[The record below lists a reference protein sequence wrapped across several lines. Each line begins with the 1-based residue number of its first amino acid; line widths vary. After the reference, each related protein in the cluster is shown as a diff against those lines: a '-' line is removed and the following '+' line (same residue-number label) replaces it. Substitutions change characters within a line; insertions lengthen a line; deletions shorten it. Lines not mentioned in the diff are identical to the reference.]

1 CTPARRRHSGKT
13 RRLRAS
19 ISACDPMKNFL
30 AMIRKSL
37 LRYDFS
43 LPLQPEADP
52 IAADTR
58 EGCRG
63 NPLWLPLRAGTGAC
77 PYNLNPLPPMDLIMF
92 HISVCWTL
100 TMICGT
106 VCADGC

>member
-1 CTPARRRHSGKT
+1 
-13 RRLRAS
+13 
-19 ISACDPMKNFL
+19 MKNFL

-77 PYNLNPLPPMDLIMF
+77 PYNLNPLPPMDGEEIIGDLPVQCHVWVI
-92 HISVCWTL
+92 
-100 TMICGT
+100 
-106 VCADGC
+106 